1 MSDEKKI
8 LVTIDG
14 SKRSKR
20 TIDYI
25 CSFKPF
31 RDRKITLLN
40 ITTPVPE
47 AYYDLT
53 RDSFSNI
60 SVAQVKAWEM
70 GQKTIITEF
79 LKEASQKMIAGG
91 YKADNI
97 EIKLVDHAKGIARGI
112 LDEIKNNEYQSL
124 VIRRKGRDNSI
135 LSLAMGG
142 VAAKLVEKAN
152 FIPLVIAGTR
162 EIRHYQC
169 VAVDGSPGSMRAVRY
184 TADMMA
190 NTNCRILLCSIM
202 RTTVRDSPPQG
213 KDPFADLA
221 LWAHDKLN
229 SALAEAKEILTQA
242 GIPEDRIETR
252 IVQGAKSRASALLDT
267 ARATECDT
275 IVMGRKGMSDVESFD
290 MGRIPKKIIYASRK
304 FTIWLIP

>member
-1 MSDEKKI
+1 MSDGKKI

-31 RDRKITLLN
+31 RDRTITLLN

-53 RDSFSNI
+53 RDAFSSI
-60 SVAQVKAWEM
+60 SAGQVKAWEM

-79 LKEASQKMIAGG
+79 LKEARQRMIAAG
-91 YKADNI
+91 YKPDNI
-97 EIKLVDHAKGIARGI
+97 EIKIVDQSRGIARGI
-112 LDEIKNNEYQSL
+112 LDELKSNEYQSL
-124 VIRRKGRDNSI
+124 VIRRKGRENSI

-142 VAAKLVEKAN
+142 VAAKLVEKAD
-152 FIPLVIAGTR
+152 FIPLIIAGTR

-169 VAVDGSPGSMRAVRY
+169 VAVDGSPGGMRAVRY

-190 NTNCRILLCSIM
+190 HTNCRILLCSIM
-202 RTTVRDSPPQG
+202 RTTVTDAASQG

-221 LWAHDKLN
+221 LWAHDKLS
-229 SALAEAKEILTQA
+229 SALAEAKEILIQA

-252 IVQGAKSRASALLDT
+252 IVQGAKSRAGALLDT

-275 IVMGRKGMSDVESFD
+275 IVMGRRGMSDVESFD
-290 MGRIPKKIIYASRK
+290 MGRIPRKIIYASRK

>member
-1 MSDEKKI
+1 MSDPKKI
-8 LVTIDG
+8 LVTLDG

-20 TIDYI
+20 TVDYL

-31 RDRKITLLN
+31 RDREVTLFN

-60 SVAQVKAWEM
+60 SESQIKAWEM

-79 LKEASQKMIAGG
+79 LKEARQKMIAAG
-91 YKADNI
+91 YKPGNI
-97 EIKLVDHAKGIARGI
+97 GIKLISRAKGVARGV
-112 LDEIKNNEYQSL
+112 LDEIKNNEYHSL

-135 LSLAMGG
+135 LGVAMGG
-142 VAAKLVEKAN
+142 VAAKLVEKAD

-162 EIRHYQC
+162 EIRHHQC
-169 VAVDGSPGSMRAVRY
+169 VAVDGSPGAKRAVRY

-190 NTNCRILLCSIM
+190 KTNCRIILCAIM
-202 RTTVRDSPPQG
+202 RTTVKESVPQG
-213 KDPFADLA
+213 QDPFADLA
-221 LWAHDKLN
+221 LWAQGKLN
-229 SALAEAKEILTQA
+229 DALVEAKLILTQA
-242 GIPEDRIETR
+242 GISEDRIETR
-252 IVQGAKSRASALLDT
+252 LVQGAQSRAGALLDI
-267 ARATECDT
+267 ARAAECDT
-275 IVMGRKGMSDVESFD
+275 IVMGRRGMSDVESFD
-290 MGRIPKKIIYASRK
+290 MGRIPRKIIYASRK

>member
-31 RDRKITLLN
+31 RDRKITLFN
-40 ITTPVPE
+40 ITTPVPD

-53 RDSFSNI
+53 RDAFSNV

-79 LKEASQKMIAGG
+79 LKEARQKMIAAG

-97 EIKLVDHAKGIARGI
+97 DIKLVDQSKGVARGI
-112 LDEIKNNEYQSL
+112 LEEIKNNEYQSL

-135 LSLAMGG
+135 LSVAMGG
-142 VAAKLVEKAN
+142 VAAKLVEKAD
-152 FIPLVIAGTR
+152 FIPLIIAGTR

-169 VAVDGSPGSMRAVRY
+169 VAVDGSPGGMRAVRY

-202 RTTVRDSPPQG
+202 RTTVKDSAPKGQ
-213 KDPFADLA
+213 DPFADLA

-229 SALAEAKEILTQA
+229 SALFEAKEILTQA

-252 IVQGAKSRASALLDT
+252 IVQGAQSRAGALLDT
-267 ARATECDT
+267 ARATQCDT
-275 IVMGRKGMSDVESFD
+275 IVMGRRGMSDVESFD
-290 MGRIPKKIIYASRK
+290 MGRIPRKIIYASRK

>member
-31 RDRKITLLN
+31 RDRNITLLH

-53 RDSFSNI
+53 RDAFSNI
-60 SVAQVKAWEM
+60 SAGQVKAWEM

-79 LKEASQKMIAGG
+79 LKEARQRMIAAG
-91 YKADNI
+91 YKPDNI
-97 EIKLVDHAKGIARGI
+97 EIKIVDQSRGIARGI
-112 LDEIKNNEYQSL
+112 LDELKNNAYQSL
-124 VIRRKGRDNSI
+124 VIRRKGRENSI

-142 VAAKLVEKAN
+142 VAAKLVEKAD
-152 FIPLVIAGTR
+152 FIPLIIAGTR

-169 VAVDGSPGSMRAVRY
+169 VAVDGSPGGMRAVRY

-202 RTTVRDSPPQG
+202 RTTVKDSVSQG

-221 LWAHDKLN
+221 LWAHDKLS

-252 IVQGAKSRASALLDT
+252 IVQGAQSRAGALLDT
-267 ARATECDT
+267 ARAAECDT
-275 IVMGRKGMSDVESFD
+275 IVMGRRGMSDVESFD
-290 MGRIPKKIIYASRK
+290 MGRIPRKIIYASRK

>member
-25 CSFKPF
+25 CNFKPF
-31 RDRKITLLN
+31 RDRNITLLN

-53 RDSFSNI
+53 RDAFSNI
-60 SVAQVKAWEM
+60 SAGQVKAWEM
-70 GQKTIITEF
+70 GQRTIITEF
-79 LKEASQKMIAGG
+79 LKEARQRMIAAG
-91 YKADNI
+91 YKPDNI
-97 EIKLVDHAKGIARGI
+97 EIKIVDQSRGIARGI
-112 LDEIKNNEYQSL
+112 LDELKSNEYQSL
-124 VIRRKGRDNSI
+124 VIRRKGRENSI

-142 VAAKLVEKAN
+142 VAAKLVEKAD
-152 FIPLVIAGTR
+152 FIPLIIAGTR

-169 VAVDGSPGSMRAVRY
+169 VAVDGSPGGMRAVRY

-202 RTTVRDSPPQG
+202 RTTVTDSAPQG

-242 GIPEDRIETR
+242 GIPEERIETR
-252 IVQGAKSRASALLDT
+252 IVQGAQSRAGALLDT

-275 IVMGRKGMSDVESFD
+275 IVMGRRGMSDVESFD
-290 MGRIPKKIIYASRK
+290 MGRIPRKIIYASRK